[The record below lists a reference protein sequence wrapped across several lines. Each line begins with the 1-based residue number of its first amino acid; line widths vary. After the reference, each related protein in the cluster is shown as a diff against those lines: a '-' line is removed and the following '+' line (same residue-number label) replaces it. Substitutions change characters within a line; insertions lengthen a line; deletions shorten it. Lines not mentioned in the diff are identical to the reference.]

1 MAKKRRRPPVSAPAA
16 APAPAP
22 AAPTTGAGKG
32 KPRAAVAAPPKT
44 EAQQH
49 TYFTKHAKGL
59 LKHAANFDASSG
71 DGVMVFLAIVGAPS
85 SSRMGAQKAAMNV
98 TAEGQGG
105 RAGARRRGGRG
116 RRAARVAE
124 RPPRRRNGRE
134 AVPGLRHP
142 PRDRRRAQRRR
153 RRRQLGD
160 RRAHEALDQGGLA
173 ARHRRA
179 R

>member
-59 LKHAANFDASSG
+59 LKHAANFDVSSG
-71 DGVMVFLAIVGAPS
+71 DGVMVVVAIVGAPS

-98 TAEGQGG
+98 TAEGQRAVIVYAGG
-105 RAGARRRGGRG
+105 PDDG
-116 RRAARVAE
+116 RRQEETASGRS
-124 RPPRRRNGRE
+124 PPEDGGPTVDALHE
-134 AVPGLRHP
+134 V
-142 PRDRRRAQRRR
+142 
-153 RRRQLGD
+153 RQGST
-160 RRAHEALDQGGLA
+160 
-173 ARHRRA
+173 
-179 R
+179 